1 MEVRQAAALHPD
13 SQGQA
18 RRSAGRRGN
27 AGRRARPAARFRRR
41 VLLQGIRRAAPPAP
55 GAGTAQG
62 LRAAGRRDR
71 QVGRRIR
78 IPAARD
84 PLGLPGQHSRT
95 RNRGGCGEADGDLDL
110 QRRARSFRCAQ
121 APLPASSHRLPRTE
135 ARGAHRR
142 KPRAWNREIPA
153 HADRRLHQP
162 GPHSRSE
169 EAAVGQRN
177 HRLGARAGAAAVFG
191 AGSSD
196 RQGHAQ
202 RALEIR
208 GRHRD
213 HAAPG
218 DDLRRQSRT
227 ARRVRL
233 GALMREE
240 LHRFF
245 RAARGAGVRV
255 SPAESIDAMKAV
267 ADVGF
272 GDRDILRDTLLLTL
286 AKNQDEKRAL
296 GETFDL
302 FFSQPEV
309 KDEAAPED
317 AAQGALPDS
326 TSSETPPGGDA
337 GAPAPQMGELAQML
351 MSRDRNAIAAAMANA
366 ASAASLSDIRYF
378 TQRGIFST
386 RILEAL
392 GIERLRDDMD
402 ALTATNPAE
411 AERLAA
417 ALEALRE
424 NVRDVVSQALLLYGR
439 EESENLRNEI
449 LRNAPL
455 ARLERRQVE
464 QMKALIRA
472 IARRLRERY
481 SKPRKRQR
489 RGHLDVRRTLRRN
502 AAWGGIPFLTSW
514 KRRHRDRPK
523 IVALCDVAGS
533 VAQVSDF
540 FLLLIH
546 SLHEVVDDVRSFAFS
561 GHLIEV
567 SDILDTK
574 SPEEAMKE
582 IMSKVGFGSSDYGGS
597 LVDFEKGWIRSV
609 TPKTTVVVLGDA
621 RTNNL
626 DPRADILRTI
636 SERSKRLVWLNPE
649 GRMAWGWGDSE
660 MPRYAAFCSV
670 VRQCATA
677 KQLERAV
684 SDIVAAYQ

>member
-1 MEVRQAAALHPD
+1 
-13 SQGQA
+13 
-18 RRSAGRRGN
+18 
-27 AGRRARPAARFRRR
+27 
-41 VLLQGIRRAAPPAP
+41 
-55 GAGTAQG
+55 
-62 LRAAGRRDR
+62 
-71 QVGRRIR
+71 
-78 IPAARD
+78 
-84 PLGLPGQHSRT
+84 
-95 RNRGGCGEADGDLDL
+95 
-110 QRRARSFRCAQ
+110 
-121 APLPASSHRLPRTE
+121 
-135 ARGAHRR
+135 
-142 KPRAWNREIPA
+142 
-153 HADRRLHQP
+153 
-162 GPHSRSE
+162 
-169 EAAVGQRN
+169 
-177 HRLGARAGAAAVFG
+177 
-191 AGSSD
+191 
-196 RQGHAQ
+196 
-202 RALEIR
+202 
-208 GRHRD
+208 
-213 HAAPG
+213 
-218 DDLRRQSRT
+218 
-227 ARRVRL
+227 
-233 GALMREE
+233 MREE

-272 GDRDILRDTLLLTL
+272 ADRDILRDTLLLTL

-302 FFSQPEV
+302 FFSQPELN
-309 KDEAAPED
+309 DETAPED
-317 AAQGALPDS
+317 AAEDTTEDTAKG
-326 TSSETPPGGDA
+326 TPPDA
-337 GAPAPQMGELAQML
+337 AAGEPGAPAPELGELAQML
-351 MSRDRNAIAAAMANA
+351 MSQDRNAVAAALANA
-366 ASAASLSDIRYF
+366 ANAASLSDIRYF

-386 RILEAL
+386 RILNLL
-392 GIERLRDDMD
+392 GIERLRDDLD
-402 ALTATNPAE
+402 ALTSTHPAE

-417 ALEALRE
+417 ALSALRE
-424 NVRDVVSQALLLYGR
+424 NVGEIVSQALVLYGR

-464 QMKALIRA
+464 QMKALIHA

-489 RGHLDVRRTLRRN
+489 RGHLDIRRTLRRN
-502 AAWGGIPFLTSW
+502 AAWGGVPFLTSW
-514 KRRHRDRPK
+514 KRRHRDRPR
-523 IVALCDVAGS
+523 IVALCDVSGS

-567 SDILDTK
+567 SDILDTR
-574 SPEEAMKE
+574 SPEEAMRE

-597 LVDFEKGWIRSV
+597 LADFEKGWIRTV
-609 TPKTTVVVLGDA
+609 TPKTTVIVLGDA

-626 DPRADILRTI
+626 DPRADILRRI

>member
-1 MEVRQAAALHPD
+1 
-13 SQGQA
+13 
-18 RRSAGRRGN
+18 
-27 AGRRARPAARFRRR
+27 
-41 VLLQGIRRAAPPAP
+41 
-55 GAGTAQG
+55 
-62 LRAAGRRDR
+62 
-71 QVGRRIR
+71 
-78 IPAARD
+78 
-84 PLGLPGQHSRT
+84 
-95 RNRGGCGEADGDLDL
+95 
-110 QRRARSFRCAQ
+110 
-121 APLPASSHRLPRTE
+121 
-135 ARGAHRR
+135 
-142 KPRAWNREIPA
+142 
-153 HADRRLHQP
+153 
-162 GPHSRSE
+162 
-169 EAAVGQRN
+169 
-177 HRLGARAGAAAVFG
+177 
-191 AGSSD
+191 
-196 RQGHAQ
+196 
-202 RALEIR
+202 
-208 GRHRD
+208 
-213 HAAPG
+213 
-218 DDLRRQSRT
+218 
-227 ARRVRL
+227 
-233 GALMREE
+233 MREE

-272 GDRDILRDTLLLTL
+272 ADRDILRDTLLLTL

-309 KDEAAPED
+309 NDETAPED
-317 AAQGALPDS
+317 ADKDAANSAAPDA
-326 TSSETPPGGDA
+326 TTAETGEA
-337 GAPAPQMGELAQML
+337 GAPSPELGELAQML
-351 MSRDRNAIAAAMANA
+351 MSQDRNAIAAAMADATN
-366 ASAASLSDIRYF
+366 AASLSDIRYF

-386 RILEAL
+386 RILNQL
-392 GIERLRDDMD
+392 GIERLRDDLD
-402 ALTATNPAE
+402 ALTSTNPAQ

-417 ALEALRE
+417 ALTALRE
-424 NVRDVVSQALLLYGR
+424 NVGEIVSQALVLYGR

-489 RGHLDVRRTLRRN
+489 RGHLDIRRTLRRN
-502 AAWGGIPFLTSW
+502 AAWGGVPFLTSW
-514 KRRHRDRPK
+514 KRRHRDRPQ
-523 IVALCDVAGS
+523 IVALCDVSGS

-574 SPEEAMKE
+574 SPEEAMTE

-597 LVDFEKGWIRSV
+597 LVDFEKGWIKTV
-609 TPKTTVVVLGDA
+609 TPKTTVIVLGDA

-626 DPRADILRTI
+626 DPRADILRRI

>member
-1 MEVRQAAALHPD
+1 
-13 SQGQA
+13 
-18 RRSAGRRGN
+18 
-27 AGRRARPAARFRRR
+27 
-41 VLLQGIRRAAPPAP
+41 
-55 GAGTAQG
+55 
-62 LRAAGRRDR
+62 
-71 QVGRRIR
+71 
-78 IPAARD
+78 
-84 PLGLPGQHSRT
+84 
-95 RNRGGCGEADGDLDL
+95 
-110 QRRARSFRCAQ
+110 
-121 APLPASSHRLPRTE
+121 
-135 ARGAHRR
+135 
-142 KPRAWNREIPA
+142 
-153 HADRRLHQP
+153 
-162 GPHSRSE
+162 
-169 EAAVGQRN
+169 
-177 HRLGARAGAAAVFG
+177 
-191 AGSSD
+191 
-196 RQGHAQ
+196 
-202 RALEIR
+202 
-208 GRHRD
+208 
-213 HAAPG
+213 
-218 DDLRRQSRT
+218 
-227 ARRVRL
+227 
-233 GALMREE
+233 MREE

-272 GDRDILRDTLLLTL
+272 ADRGILRDTLLLTL
-286 AKNQDEKRAL
+286 AKSQDEKQAL
-296 GETFDL
+296 GECFDL
-302 FFSQPEV
+302 FFRQPEV
-309 KDEAAPED
+309 KEEETAPED
-317 AAQGALPDS
+317 AAES
-326 TSSETPPGGDA
+326 TQRDAAAGETPSGDA
-337 GAPAPQMGELAQML
+337 GAPSPELGELAQML
-351 MSRDRNAIAAAMANA
+351 LSRDRNAIAAAMANA
-366 ASAASLSDIRYF
+366 ANAASLSDIRYF

-386 RILEAL
+386 RILESL
-392 GIERLRDDMD
+392 GIERLRDDLD
-402 ALTATNPAE
+402 ALTATSPAE

-417 ALEALRE
+417 ALGALRE
-424 NVRDVVSQALLLYGR
+424 NVREVVNQALLLYGR
-439 EESENLRNEI
+439 EESENLRHEI

-489 RGHLDVRRTLRRN
+489 RGHLDIRRTLRRN
-502 AAWGGIPFLTSW
+502 AAWGGVPFLTSW

-523 IVALCDVAGS
+523 IVAICDVSGS

-540 FLLLIH
+540 FLLLIY

-574 SPEEAMKE
+574 SPEAAMSE

-597 LVDFEKGWIRSV
+597 LLDFEKGWIRTV
-609 TPKTTVVVLGDA
+609 TPKTTVIVLGDA

-626 DPRADILRTI
+626 DPRADILRRI

>member
-1 MEVRQAAALHPD
+1 
-13 SQGQA
+13 
-18 RRSAGRRGN
+18 
-27 AGRRARPAARFRRR
+27 
-41 VLLQGIRRAAPPAP
+41 
-55 GAGTAQG
+55 
-62 LRAAGRRDR
+62 
-71 QVGRRIR
+71 
-78 IPAARD
+78 
-84 PLGLPGQHSRT
+84 
-95 RNRGGCGEADGDLDL
+95 
-110 QRRARSFRCAQ
+110 
-121 APLPASSHRLPRTE
+121 
-135 ARGAHRR
+135 
-142 KPRAWNREIPA
+142 
-153 HADRRLHQP
+153 
-162 GPHSRSE
+162 
-169 EAAVGQRN
+169 
-177 HRLGARAGAAAVFG
+177 
-191 AGSSD
+191 
-196 RQGHAQ
+196 
-202 RALEIR
+202 
-208 GRHRD
+208 
-213 HAAPG
+213 
-218 DDLRRQSRT
+218 
-227 ARRVRL
+227 
-233 GALMREE
+233 MREE

-272 GDRDILRDTLLLTL
+272 ADRDILRDTLLLTL

-309 KDEAAPED
+309 KDDTAPED
-317 AAQGALPDS
+317 AKDNAANVTAPDAAAGEAGEPG
-326 TSSETPPGGDA
+326 TPASE
-337 GAPAPQMGELAQML
+337 MGELAQML
-351 MSRDRNAIAAAMANA
+351 MSQDRNAVAAALANA
-366 ASAASLSDIRYF
+366 ANAASLSDIRYF

-386 RILEAL
+386 RILNLL
-392 GIERLRDDMD
+392 GIERLRDDLD
-402 ALTATNPAE
+402 ALTSTNPAV
-411 AERLAA
+411 AERLGT
-417 ALEALRE
+417 ALAALRE
-424 NVRDVVSQALLLYGR
+424 NVSEVVSQALVLYGR

-464 QMKALIRA
+464 QMKALIHA
-472 IARRLRERY
+472 MARRLRERY

-489 RGHLDVRRTLRRN
+489 RGHLDIRRTLRRN
-502 AAWGGIPFLTSW
+502 AAWGGVPFLTSW
-514 KRRHRDRPK
+514 KRRHRDRPQ
-523 IVALCDVAGS
+523 IVALCDVSGS

-567 SDILDTK
+567 SDILESQ
-574 SPEEAMKE
+574 SPEAAMRE

-597 LVDFEKGWIRSV
+597 LVDFEKGWIKTV
-609 TPKTTVVVLGDA
+609 TPKTTVIVLGDA

-626 DPRADILRTI
+626 DPRADILRRI

-649 GRMAWGWGDSE
+649 GRMGWGWGDSE